1 MHDAE
6 YGAYETHA
14 YEMVREWQT
23 FSGTHGRS
31 NVILYVIRYA
41 RLDSSVGRGV
51 KEGTRNARAGITAY
65 EA

>member
-23 FSGTHGRS
+23 ISRAHGQS

-41 RLDSSVGRGV
+41 RLILLLGGASR
-51 KEGTRNARAGITAY
+51 KELETHALV
-65 EA
+65 